1 MGSSDDDLTDD
12 SNSVQDISAVMKPSY
27 SKEVSLFLE
36 FFISAIKFLS
46 FRIIFDFYLKIKK
59 IKSTAQTQLV
69 ETFEI
74 SDRSLSIY
82 QKYTN
87 ESKISSTEF
96 RTPKKSMS
104 NLSSSYS
111 IISVFSPSSNN
122 KSVLT
127 KTKIE
132 RLYSTN
138 SDDFNGDPI
147 KIINERSF
155 NVYSNYLSVGQGGAN
170 EPSESNIKV
179 YDSYVKSRLNESI
192 IRNGVVF
199 V

>member
-1 MGSSDDDLTDD
+1 MLD
-12 SNSVQDISAVMKPSY
+12 
-27 SKEVSLFLE
+27 
-36 FFISAIKFLS
+36 FIN
-46 FRIIFDFYLKIKK
+46 FDFNLKIKK

-87 ESKISSTEF
+87 ESKINSTEF

-111 IISVFSPSSNN
+111 IISVFSPTSNN
-122 KSVLT
+122 KSLLT

-138 SDDFNGDPI
+138 SDDFNGDPM
-147 KIINERSF
+147 KIINDRSF
-155 NVYSNYLSVGQGGAN
+155 NVYSNYLSVGQGGAK
-170 EPSESNIKV
+170 EPSESNIKM
-179 YDSYVKSRLNESI
+179 YDLYVKSKLNESI
-192 IRNGVVF
+192 IRNSVVF